1 MSLITTDEAKTYL
14 RVDSS
19 MEDGL
24 IDSLLMTA
32 EKISADVGRMNAVE
46 WEQLCDESTEEM
58 TVHGEDILVGDI
70 LQLRALMRTA
80 VLFSLGYLYEHREE
94 ADHNQMLLTLR
105 ALLFGIREGE
115 YF

>member
-46 WEQLCDESTEEM
+46 WEQLCDESTEKM
-58 TVHGEDILVGDI
+58 TVHGEDTPG
-70 LQLRALMRTA
+70 
-80 VLFSLGYLYEHREE
+80 REVRQPGRM
-94 ADHNQMLLTLR
+94 A
-105 ALLFGIREGE
+105 
-115 YF
+115 

>member
-58 TVHGEDILVGDI
+58 TVHGEDIPVG
-70 LQLRALMRTA
+70 AGA
-80 VLFSLGYLYEHREE
+80 VRPTIHESSVFPCRPAQAATCGGTPCPFPFDRRKN
-94 ADHNQMLLTLR
+94 A
-105 ALLFGIREGE
+105 IRDAR
-115 YF
+115 

>member
-24 IDSLLMTA
+24 IESLLMTA
-32 EKISADVGRMNAVE
+32 EKISADVGRMSAEE
-46 WEQLCDESTEEM
+46 WNKLCDESTEEM

-80 VLFSLGYLYEHREE
+80 VLFSLGDLYEHREQ
-94 ADHNQMLLTLR
+94 ADHQELVMTLR
-105 ALLFGIREGE
+105 NLLSSVREGV
-115 YF
+115 F